1 MCSVFHIHQP
11 LTQKHINMVFCLV
24 RVRSIISMTLE
35 GLHWWLRHLRICL
48 QCRRPRFDSWV
59 GKILWRRDRLRTS
72 VFLAF
77 PCGSAGEES
86 AGNAGDLGLIPVLGR
101 SPGEGKDY
109 SLLYPGQE
117 NSMDCIVHGVSK
129 SWIWLKSVHPA
140 WNCPLRSRPICLFG
154 MSTECLKVISG
165 SII

>member
-59 GKILWRRDRLRTS
+59 GKILWSRKWQPTP
-72 VFLAF
+72 VFFRGESHGQRSLVGYS
-77 PCGSAGEES
+77 PWGSKES
-86 AGNAGDLGLIPVLGR
+86 GTIEQLTLSWHLNFIFLGWGNIF
-101 SPGEGKDY
+101 GK
-109 SLLYPGQE
+109 
-117 NSMDCIVHGVSK
+117 SK
-129 SWIWLKSVHPA
+129 CQIFLNDQCCFIAKHKYDSEVTNVVWFQGGH
-140 WNCPLRSRPICLFG
+140 F
-154 MSTECLKVISG
+154 
-165 SII
+165 